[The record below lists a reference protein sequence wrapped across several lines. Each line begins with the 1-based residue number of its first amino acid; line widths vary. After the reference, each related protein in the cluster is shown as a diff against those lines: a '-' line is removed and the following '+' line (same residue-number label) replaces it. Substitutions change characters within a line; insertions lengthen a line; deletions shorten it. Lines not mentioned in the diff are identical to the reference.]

1 MEHVENNRKQ
11 QQKES
16 AEYSRTTL
24 HVRNIPLDCE
34 QQELEAFFSEVGPI
48 RFCFIIAGKKSKDGV
63 KQQSSAYGFVQY
75 LVPEDA
81 EKALSMLQKVKFS
94 GVNLKL
100 SYSKH
105 RHRADKMQP
114 CVPTEDPS
122 KSAVDAASKYDM
134 KREQIEF
141 IKQMK
146 HNARL
151 VIVEGRALSK
161 DAVENIQSIA
171 ETHCGKVSEVEYP
184 YHIYSLSSGK
194 EEKTIVESRCALLF
208 LDPAVAKSAP
218 GVLNKNESF
227 TKLGLKAYA
236 SVLLQD
242 AKRDY
247 RIMIKNL
254 PFKFSQK
261 FKSIEECL
269 LSVLQQYGYAVEIT
283 VPKREDGK
291 MLGYAFVSMS
301 DDTAVQLLIEQL
313 HSKACKQ
320 LGNRRIQIQKV
331 LPKNQYLRQ
340 KQQIAE
346 ESAVND
352 QPAADE
358 VPLAEDDAEQS
369 NSEEEL
375 SDIET
380 VSPSSGPNDILI
392 MSDDS
397 EDEDVE
403 QDAQGDHLSR
413 KREQQHFD
421 DQGTVFV
428 RNLPFDS
435 TEQQV
440 FKKFSQFGPVKYVKI
455 VKDQMN
461 GKSKGSAFV
470 CYYKSP
476 DAEKVLEEASKVS
489 PSLMQQM
496 SRFKFM
502 PEMSSGVHIGGR
514 VLNVLRA
521 VDRHQAEKLRSCDD
535 EQASDRNE
543 NGVATKRKRLGK
555 RERSVFKKSKIDKV
569 VKSTPS
575 VDTRRSGTE
584 KKSSYGSKNGKA
596 FNKRK
601 AEPRRKFQ
609 VAKK

>member
-114 CVPTEDPS
+114 CVPTEEPS
-122 KSAVDAASKYDM
+122 KSAVDASSKYDV
-134 KREQIEF
+134 KREQVEF

-151 VIVEGRALSK
+151 VIVEGRALCK
-161 DAVENIQSIA
+161 DAVANIRSIA

-184 YHIYSLSSGK
+184 YYIYSLSSGK
-194 EEKTIVESRCALLF
+194 EEKTAVESRCALLF

-218 GVLNKNESF
+218 AVLNKDESF
-227 TKLGLKAYA
+227 TKLGIKAYA

-242 AKRDY
+242 AKRDC

-301 DDTAVQLLIEQL
+301 DDTAVQLLVEQL

-320 LGNRRIQIQKV
+320 LGNRRIQTQKV
-331 LPKNQYLRQ
+331 LPKNQYLIQ

-346 ESAVND
+346 KSGVND

-369 NSEEEL
+369 NAEEEL

-380 VSPSSGPNDILI
+380 VKPSSGPNDILI

-440 FKKFSQFGPVKYVKI
+440 FMKFSQFGPVKYVKI

-496 SRFKFM
+496 SRFKVM

-521 VDRHQAEKLRSCDD
+521 VDRHQAEKLRCFDD
-535 EQASDRNE
+535 EQASNRDGNS
-543 NGVATKRKRLGK
+543 VATKRKRLGK

-575 VDTRRSGTE
+575 IDTRRSGTE
-584 KKSSYGSKNGKA
+584 KKSSYGLKNGKA

-609 VAKK
+609 VARK